1 MVAII
6 EEIDGMQLSEVRADR
21 IDAVLFD
28 YGQVLSGPPD
38 PVAWARMCA
47 VAQLDSARLH
57 ASYWEYRHDYDRGA
71 LTGETYWQAVARH
84 AGVEF
89 DAAQVAEMFAVDV
102 DLWTELNRPMVEW
115 AARLQRAGMRTGILS
130 NIGDAI
136 AEGVIARLPWLTGF
150 DHCTWSHALFMAKP
164 EPAIYIRTAEA
175 LGVQPANIFFI
186 DDREENVVAAA
197 GVGMQA
203 IQYAAHGE
211 FEREMRQRGLGW
223 LLEARLG
230 GVEGSHGPLLAASA
244 GSLRR

>member
-6 EEIDGMQLSEVRADR
+6 DEIDRMQLSEGRAER

-47 VAQLDSARLH
+47 VARVDGARLH

-89 DAAQVAEMFAVDV
+89 DAAQVAELFAMDV
-102 DLWTELNRPMVEW
+102 DLWTQLNPPMVEW

-136 AEGVIARLPWLTGF
+136 AEGIIARLPWLTGF

-164 EPAIYIRTAEA
+164 EPAIYRATAEA
-175 LGVQPANIFFI
+175 LGVQPANVFFI
-186 DDREENVVAAA
+186 DDREENVAAAA

-203 IQYAAHGE
+203 IRYAAHGE
-211 FEREMRQRGLGW
+211 FERAMRQRGLGW
-223 LLEARLG
+223 LLEARVG
-230 GVEGSHGPLLAASA
+230 GADASDGALLAAGA
-244 GSLRR
+244 ARVRR